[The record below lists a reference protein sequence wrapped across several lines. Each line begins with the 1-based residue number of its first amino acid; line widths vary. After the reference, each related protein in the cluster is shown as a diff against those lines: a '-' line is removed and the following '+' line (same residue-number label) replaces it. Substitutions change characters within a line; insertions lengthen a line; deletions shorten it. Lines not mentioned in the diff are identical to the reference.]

1 MRAPTSAHGER
12 SAAATSLTRRSR
24 QGIFVMPRERVTI
37 LSTYVHCEPCE
48 EEARGLR
55 ARLAAANGELERIRA
70 ARLPGN

>member
-1 MRAPTSAHGER
+1 VHISPGHSDR
-12 SAAATSLTRRSR
+12 SLAVTSLTQRLR

-48 EEARGLR
+48 EEARDLR
-55 ARLAAANGELERIRA
+55 ARLVAVNGELERIRA

>member
-1 MRAPTSAHGER
+1 VHISPGHSDR
-12 SAAATSLTRRSR
+12 SLAVTSLTQRLR

-48 EEARGLR
+48 VEARDLR
-55 ARLAAANGELERIRA
+55 ARLVAANGELERIRA

>member
-1 MRAPTSAHGER
+1 MAHCGSPPRPDILCRA
-12 SAAATSLTRRSR
+12 

-48 EEARGLR
+48 EEARDLR
-55 ARLAAANGELERIRA
+55 ARLVAANAELERIRA